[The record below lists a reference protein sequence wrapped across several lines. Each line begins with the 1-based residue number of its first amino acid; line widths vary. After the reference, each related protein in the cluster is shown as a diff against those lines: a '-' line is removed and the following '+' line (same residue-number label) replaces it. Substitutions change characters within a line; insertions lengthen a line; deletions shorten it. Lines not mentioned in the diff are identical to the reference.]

1 MTTSYFRSVPLR
13 RLVASLD
20 NGAWGDEPG
29 GEDDNDVLCIRAADF
44 DFNQLR
50 VIADRAPMRSLP
62 AAARRRLGLVRGD
75 IVLEKSGG
83 GEHLPVGRAVLFDL
97 PQRAVC
103 SNFAARLRVVSS
115 VEPRFL
121 TYVLASH
128 FWAGATARSIKQT
141 TGIQNLDTDE
151 WLQTPTPCPDVAV
164 QRRITDFLDDQVS
177 RIDQAVSLRQE
188 QLRLVSIRHRTSLV
202 EAAIAMGATAP
213 GVPWFP
219 MSADWLVRP
228 LKAVSRCGDAR
239 RIPLSAVE
247 RSTRKGEYR
256 YFGASKVVDFVD
268 DYLFEGEYVLVG
280 EDGASLEN
288 FDFDVVQR
296 VSGRFW
302 VNNHAHVLSAEKGVT
317 NDYLAHYL
325 RAADR
330 SFLISG
336 ATRPKITQEDLMNL
350 PVVVPSPSE
359 QAAMVS
365 VADGM
370 RQAGNTLAESLTRS
384 VDLLQE
390 RKRALITAAVTE
402 QFDVSTASGR
412 GVA

>member
-1 MTTSYFRSVPLR
+1 MNLVPGLGAVPESWGARRGRFALQYQQRPVGKDDGIVTAFRDGEVTLRSNRRTEGFTNAIQEIGYQGVERGDLVVHSMDGFAGAIGVSAARGKMSPVVHVYRCVDGDARFMAYVLRSLASSNYVQALAKGIRERSTSF
-13 RLVASLD
+13 
-20 NGAWGDEPG
+20 
-29 GEDDNDVLCIRAADF
+29 
-44 DFNQLR
+44 
-50 VIADRAPMRSLP
+50 DRATLADLELP
-62 AAARRRLGLVRGD
+62 F
-75 IVLEKSGG
+75 
-83 GEHLPVGRAVLFDL
+83 P
-97 PQRAVC
+97 
-103 SNFAARLRVVSS
+103 
-115 VEPRFL
+115 
-121 TYVLASH
+121 AS
-128 FWAGATARSIKQT
+128 
-141 TGIQNLDTDE
+141 DE
-151 WLQTPTPCPDVAV
+151 
-164 QRRITDFLDDQVS
+164 QRRIADFLEGQVS
-177 RIDQAVSLRQE
+177 RIDQAVRLRQE
-188 QLRLVSIRHRTSLV
+188 QIRLVSIRHRTSLV
-202 EAAIAMGATAP
+202 DAAIAMGATAP

-219 MSADWLVRP
+219 RSADWLVRP
-228 LKAVSRCGDAR
+228 LKAVSRCSDAR

-247 RSTRKGEYR
+247 RSTRRGEYR

-268 DYLFEGEYVLVG
+268 DYLFEGEYLLVG

-302 VNNHAHVLSAEKGVT
+302 VNNHAHVLFAEKGVT

-359 QAAMVS
+359 QAAMVK

-370 RQAGNTLAESLTRS
+370 RQAGSTLAESLTRS

-390 RKRALITAAVTE
+390 RKQALIAAAVTGE
-402 QFDVSTASGR
+402 FDVTTASGR

>member
-1 MTTSYFRSVPLR
+1 M
-13 RLVASLD
+13 
-20 NGAWGDEPG
+20 
-29 GEDDNDVLCIRAADF
+29 
-44 DFNQLR
+44 
-50 VIADRAPMRSLP
+50 
-62 AAARRRLGLVRGD
+62 
-75 IVLEKSGG
+75 
-83 GEHLPVGRAVLFDL
+83 
-97 PQRAVC
+97 
-103 SNFAARLRVVSS
+103 
-115 VEPRFL
+115 
-121 TYVLASH
+121 
-128 FWAGATARSIKQT
+128 
-141 TGIQNLDTDE
+141 
-151 WLQTPTPCPDVAV
+151 
-164 QRRITDFLDDQVS
+164 
-177 RIDQAVSLRQE
+177 
-188 QLRLVSIRHRTSLV
+188 
-202 EAAIAMGATAP
+202 
-213 GVPWFP
+213 PWFP
-219 MSADWLVRP
+219 RSADWLVRP
-228 LKAVSRCGDAR
+228 LKAVSRCSDAR

-247 RSTRKGEYR
+247 RSTRGGEYR

-302 VNNHAHVLSAEKGVT
+302 VNNHAHVLSAEKCVT

-350 PVVVPSPSE
+350 PVVVPSPAE
-359 QAAMVS
+359 QAAMVN

-370 RQAGNTLAESLTRS
+370 RQAGSTLAESLTRS

-390 RKRALITAAVTE
+390 RKRALITAAVTGE
-402 QFDVSTASGR
+402 LDVTTASGR